1 MNTTKQVNVM
11 IGLLFMAFLVFGA
24 YFATEPAR
32 EQAARDTQ
40 AELMAKRGAELFVAN
55 CRSCHG
61 MEGLGPDE
69 GGIGPRLNNIA
80 FFVLDANNP
89 FGVKETPAGE
99 ARNIHDF
106 LFNTIAC
113 GRSNTAMPVW
123 SERYGG
129 PLSDT
134 QINYLA
140 TMVTQ
145 GRWDLVT
152 EAGDRHDAPVRAQ
165 HTEAIDKFQKLYS
178 DPTLKG
184 ADIGVK
190 DLSKD
195 QKKAVDDA
203 ITKGTAKHYDQL
215 TADQKKAVEAA
226 MHKSILAP
234 DPTTLS
240 VTSKNCGQYGAS
252 VLEFRD
258 RNPFG
263 GGSPAGGGAASTDPV
278 TLGKNMAT
286 ANGCAAC
293 HSVDGKAGVGP
304 TWKGLFDSD
313 HELAD
318 GSKVKADEAYLKE
331 SILHPNAKIA
341 KGFAPNLMPQTFGTS
356 LKPDQIDQIIAY
368 IKSLK

>member
-61 MEGLGPDE
+61 MNGLGPDE
-69 GGIGPRLNNIA
+69 GGIAPRLNNVA
-80 FFVLDANNP
+80 FFVLDAHNP

-99 ARNIHDF
+99 ARSIHDF

-134 QINYLA
+134 QVNYLA
-140 TMVTQ
+140 TLMTQ

-152 EAGDRHDAPVRAQ
+152 ELGDHHDEPLREQ
-165 HTEAIDKFQKLYS
+165 HAEAIDKFKKPYS
-178 DPTLKG
+178 DPSLKG

-190 DLSKD
+190 DLNKD
-195 QKKAVDDA
+195 QKKAVDEA
-203 ITKGTAKHYDQL
+203 ITKGTAKHYADL

-226 MHKSILAP
+226 MHKSILVP
-234 DPTTLS
+234 DPTTLT
-240 VTSKNCGQYGAS
+240 VTTKNCGQYGAS
-252 VLEFRD
+252 VLEFRE
-258 RNPFG
+258 RNPF
-263 GGSPAGGGAASTDPV
+263 SAGGAAAGGAVSTDPV
-278 TLGKNMAT
+278 TLGKNVAT
-286 ANGCAAC
+286 ANGCIAC
-293 HSVDGKAGVGP
+293 HTVDGKASVGP
-304 TWKGLFDSD
+304 TWKGIADSD
-313 HELAD
+313 RELAD
-318 GSKVKADEAYLKE
+318 GSKVKADNAYLKE
-331 SILHPNAKIA
+331 SILTPNARLS
-341 KGFAPNLMPQTFGTS
+341 KGFAANLMPQTFGTS
-356 LKPDQIDQIIAY
+356 LKPEQIDQIIAY